1 MQMITAYVLVIVE
14 PGKERDIK
22 KKLKNLP
29 QCKEV
34 HEIYGEYD
42 LIIKVQTRNL
52 QELDA
57 FVMKLRKI
65 KNIRATSTLIAS
77 D

>member
-1 MQMITAYVLVIVE
+1 MQMITAFVLVIVE
-14 PGKERDIK
+14 PGKEGDVK
-22 KKLKNLP
+22 KRLKSLP
-29 QCKEV
+29 QAKEV

-57 FVMKLRKI
+57 FVTKLRKI
-65 KNIRATSTLIAS
+65 KNVRATSTLIAS

>member
-1 MQMITAYVLVIVE
+1 MITAFVLVIVE
-14 PGKERDIK
+14 PGKEGDVK
-22 KKLKNLP
+22 KKLMNLP
-29 QCKEV
+29 QAKEV

-42 LIIKVQTRNL
+42 LIIKVQTKSL

-57 FVMKLRKI
+57 FVTKLRKI
-65 KNIRATSTLIAS
+65 KNVRATSTLIAS